1 MWPDAEARR
10 TASEGMPS
18 GLLRGTAARPE
29 GNEMPPILRPL
40 IGQEFV
46 EELKTARRRVAV
58 LEEMNKA
65 IQDAVDRVARLS
77 AFSEGLD
84 RSTDIGDVG
93 RLLFEEMRG
102 ILPSEVLLLALAKT
116 ADQGFEAAG
125 VTPPESTEA
134 ALREMEAQT
143 ASGVFGWVVG
153 LRRPILVQAVHLTTN
168 LVLVPLATV
177 RRVVGMLMVGTSLS
191 SDAVEQQHLTL
202 AAVVARQAAECIDN
216 LWLAEEMRQESEAR
230 RLVQE
235 AAIARRVADLGLLVE
250 TAGSFSARLDQR
262 AAMGH
267 LVGACCRHLGV
278 QSVAVS
284 VLTPDG
290 RLVPAAHVGRP
301 QVCEMVG
308 DPHDPE
314 GCPLHWIVAHQQP
327 LLIPDIRAGVPMAG
341 SPLLAGGECGAF
353 SGVPLVARDR
363 VVGVL
368 SVMTDEPREFAAEEM
383 ALLTGLA
390 AQGALALENVR
401 LFADVQG
408 RMEEQQRSMARLVQS
423 SHMASVGLLAGGVA
437 HDINN
442 PLCIISNHL
451 QLLKLRR
458 EPLPMELTGVLGS
471 IETSVQR
478 IAGSIEALL
487 EYARCQPG
495 EHQATDINEAVRRI
509 LILLQY
515 HPLCRRL
522 RVETALTPGLPAV
535 DLDRGAW
542 DQVMLELVTNAREA
556 MTEGGV
562 VRISTREGT
571 EGDDWVE
578 VVVEDDGPGIDPE
591 DLPRLFDPFFTTRQ
605 AKRGMGVGLKMCRD
619 IIQEHGGR
627 LRLESDGRSGT
638 RVVIGLREASAGADP
653 AA

>member
-1 MWPDAEARR
+1 MWPETDPRRPAAEGAPPGLRR
-10 TASEGMPS
+10 GPAPH
-18 GLLRGTAARPE
+18 PE
-29 GNEMPPILRPL
+29 GNEMPTILRPL

-46 EELKTARRRVAV
+46 DELKTARRRVAV
-58 LEEMNKA
+58 LEEMNRA

-84 RSTDIGDVG
+84 RTTDIRDVG
-93 RLLFEEMRG
+93 RLLFEEMQG
-102 ILPSEVLLLALAKT
+102 ILPAELLLLALAQT
-116 ADQGFEAAG
+116 ADQGFVASG
-125 VTPPESTEA
+125 VTPEGASEA
-134 ALREMEAQT
+134 ALREMEAQV

-153 LRRPILVQAVHLTTN
+153 LRRPILVEGIHLSTN

-177 RRVVGMLMVGTSLS
+177 RRNVGMLMVGTSLS
-191 SDAVEQQHLTL
+191 ADAVEQQHLTL

-216 LWLAEEMRQESEAR
+216 LWLAEEMRRESEAK

-250 TAGSFSARLDQR
+250 TAGSFSARLDQG

-267 LVGACCRHLGV
+267 LVEACCRHLMV

-290 RLVPAAHVGRP
+290 RLAPAAHVGRP
-301 QVCEMVG
+301 LACEAGG
-308 DPHDPE
+308 DAHDSE
-314 GCPLHWIVAHQQP
+314 ACPLHWIVAHQQP
-327 LLIPDIRAGVPMAG
+327 LLIPDTRAGGPMAA
-341 SPLLAGGECGAF
+341 SPLLALDECGAF
-353 SGVPLVARDR
+353 FGVPLVARDR

-368 SVMTDEPREFAAEEM
+368 SVMTSEPREFAAEEM

-408 RMEEQQRSMARLVQS
+408 RMEQQQRSLARLVQS
-423 SHMASVGLLAGGVA
+423 SHMASVGLMAGGVA

-522 RVETALTPGLPAV
+522 RVETRLMPGLPAV

-556 MTEGGV
+556 MAEEGI
-562 VRISTREGT
+562 VRIATREGT

-627 LRLESDGRSGT
+627 LHLESDGRSGT
-638 RVVIGLREASAGADP
+638 RVVIGLRAAAAGADP